1 MFDGWLALATGATVT
16 LAHPYAAGHR
26 MASQV
31 PPPDERDRLE
41 ANTKAIES
49 LLNYETVKY
58 FGNEE
63 HEARRFDAS
72 LSRYERAAVRSQV
85 NLSILN
91 IGQAAII
98 SAGLTLVMWMAAQGI
113 AEAAT
118 LGDFVL
124 VNTYL
129 LQLYSPL
136 SFFGFI
142 YREIKQ
148 AIIDMERGLLDQ
160 DREIADRPGARDL
173 AVSGAEV
180 EFRDVR
186 FGYDERRPI
195 LKGVSFRIPAGK
207 TVAVVG
213 PSGAGKST
221 IARLLFRFYDDR
233 RHLIDGQDLREVTQQ
248 SVRAAIGVVPQDTV
262 LFNDTIR
269 YNIGYGH
276 PGASDAE
283 IEAAARL
290 AHVHDLIMAMP
301 DGYGTMVG
309 ERGLKLS
316 GGEKQRV
323 AIARTLLKNPAVFL
337 FDSHQRAGHPPS
349 ARSGQPAR
357 SQPGSQ
363 HAHHRAP
370 AVDRGRRRR
379 DHRAGRWPGG
389 RARPPPGTAGARRRL
404 RRHVGAAAAKPG
416 GLTSPPHCPKIAPL
430 NPRPRHA
437 GIPAAPEVLV
447 CSAADL
453 VNGGLGVKC
462 RCTMPPARPRP
473 SSCATRTAHGYLNR
487 CAHVGVELDWEG
499 SFFTRAGDLIMC
511 ARHGATYQPD
521 TGLCVGGPARTAASR
536 RWMCRNATA
545 RSIGAPPAR
554 SARWT
559 PPERG
564 PSRRRTAGVLSPGSG
579 PYGEA
584 GSRPGPRQTRAG
596 AASPA
601 AGASGRHSAA
611 PAPRRPSAA
620 SGGRSSGQHHDAHL
634 RRAEQHG
641 RQRNARGQRF
651 LRATEHQRDLVLLDR
666 PSRRA
671 PQVVISSTAPSNTA
685 LTSTMVARS
694 SGGKACQM
702 PCATASLKA
711 V

>member
-1 MFDGWLALATGATVT
+1 MLSLIFSELRDAIFARVGQHAIRAVGLQIFRHLHGLALRFHLARQTGGLNRAIERGTKGIQTLLSFLLFNILPTFFEIGLVCVVLWRMFDGWLALATGATVT
-16 LAHPYAAGHR
+16 LYIAYTLLVTEWRAKFR
-26 MASQV
+26 RQMNETDS
-31 PPPDERDRLE
+31 E

-85 NLSILN
+85 SLSILN

-113 AEAAT
+113 AEGRYT

-148 AIIDMERGLLDQ
+148 AIIDMERMFELLDQ

-221 IARLLFRFYDDR
+221 IARLLFRFYDTDAGAI
-233 RHLIDGQDLREVTQQ
+233 LIDGQDLREVTQQ

-316 GGEKQRV
+316 GGSS
-323 AIARTLLKNPAVFL
+323 AWPSPARCSRIPPCSCSTKPPA
-337 FDSHQRAGHPPS
+337 RWTPTPS
-349 ARSGQPAR
+349 ARSRPTCAKSARVAAR
-357 SQPGSQ
+357 SSSRTGCRPWPTPTRSSCWPMAWWSSAAATRNCWRATASTPACGRGSCE
-363 HAHHRAP
+363 
-370 AVDRGRRRR
+370 
-379 DHRAGRWPGG
+379 
-389 RARPPPGTAGARRRL
+389 ARRID
-404 RRHVGAAAAKPG
+404 KP
-416 GLTSPPHCPKIAPL
+416 SPLSEDRPFES
-430 NPRPRHA
+430 RPRHA
-437 GIPAAPEVLV
+437 GIPAAP
-447 CSAADL
+447 
-453 VNGGLGVKC
+453 K
-462 RCTMPPARPRP
+462 
-473 SSCATRTAHGYLNR
+473 SSS
-487 CAHVGVELDWEG
+487 V
-499 SFFTRAGDLIMC
+499 
-511 ARHGATYQPD
+511 
-521 TGLCVGGPARTAASR
+521 
-536 RWMCRNATA
+536 
-545 RSIGAPPAR
+545 APPT
-554 SARWT
+554 W
-559 PPERG
+559 
-564 PSRRRTAGVLSPGSG
+564 
-579 PYGEA
+579 
-584 GSRPGPRQTRAG
+584 
-596 AASPA
+596 
-601 AGASGRHSAA
+601 
-611 PAPRRPSAA
+611 
-620 SGGRSSGQHHDAHL
+620 
-634 RRAEQHG
+634 
-641 RQRNARGQRF
+641 
-651 LRATEHQRDLVLLDR
+651 
-666 PSRRA
+666 
-671 PQVVISSTAPSNTA
+671 
-685 LTSTMVARS
+685 
-694 SGGKACQM
+694 
-702 PCATASLKA
+702 
-711 V
+711 